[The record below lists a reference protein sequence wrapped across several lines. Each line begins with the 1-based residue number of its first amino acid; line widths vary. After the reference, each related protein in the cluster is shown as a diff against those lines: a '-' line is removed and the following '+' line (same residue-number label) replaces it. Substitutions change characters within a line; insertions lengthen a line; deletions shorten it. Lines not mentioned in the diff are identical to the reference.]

1 MQITIPQFQL
11 PLTANSGQ
19 CFRFNEQEDSS
30 FVLISKGRVLKIFD
44 LGNDLYEFSCGEN
57 EFESVWHRYFDM
69 DRDYKAVHSLAF
81 TGDTYLQKAADFAKG
96 VRILRQ
102 DPFETLMA
110 FIISQRK
117 TIPSIKSCVE
127 KLSERFG
134 EPLGNGSYAFPM
146 PVALASA
153 DDQALRECSLGYR
166 LPYIKKSAQMV
177 ASGEVD
183 PNAIAELDDA
193 GLEHQLLRFP
203 GVGKKVAAC
212 VMLFSYGRMNVFPVD
227 TWIQKVLD
235 SQYQDGFPYEQFDG
249 VTGILQQ
256 YLFCYARHLAGR
268 G

>member
-19 CFRFNEQEDSS
+19 CFRFNEQEDGS
-30 FVLISKGRVLKIFD
+30 FVLISSGKVLRIND
-44 LGNDLYEFSCGEN
+44 LGGDLYEFSCDEN
-57 EFESVWHRYFDM
+57 EYQSIWHHYFDM
-69 DRDYKAVHSLAF
+69 DRDYKEVHSLAF
-81 TGDTYLQKAADFAKG
+81 TGDTYLQQAAEFSKG

-134 EPLGNGSYAFPM
+134 EPLADGTYAFPT
-146 PVALASA
+146 PAALASA
-153 DDQALRECSLGYR
+153 DEQALKECGLGYR

-183 PNAIAELDDA
+183 LHAIAELDDA
-193 GLEHQLLRFP
+193 GLEQQLLRFP

-212 VMLFSYGRMNVFPVD
+212 VMLFSYTRMNVFPVD

-235 SQYQDGFPYEQFDG
+235 SQYQNGFPYDQFDG